1 MSRRKDSD
9 EAYVLDL
16 CDSILGTRSLRQF
29 SFPFLVGDAGTKLL
43 VDAYYPRLKIVVEY
57 REMQHSEEVKLFDR
71 KWTRSGM
78 TRDKQRARYDQLR
91 RDVLPAHGITPIE
104 IDYSELPHRK
114 AGRKLLR
121 TDGDRAIL
129 EARLHPHIA
138 SLHLNPNGRRTPD
151 VDSYVATLN
160 EQLSS
165 YRENILGVREKG
177 TFTHLGKQ
185 LSYGHILPTG
195 HKWMNILEPFQ
206 PEVRAYIEASGV
218 ELHRYFHHL
227 NSSQAFALN
236 LFYPFFKRRQSAV
249 LLKALGLHGTAK
261 QWGFEHIPDT
271 LEGTNVDVYWRTK
284 ENTGQIVTTWC
295 EVKLTE
301 RKFGTAKADEDHLT
315 KLRKIYRPRF
325 EETGCAR
332 ELLDAGVFFEH
343 YQLLR
348 NIWLAAEA
356 PTSRVL
362 LLLPWENPAL
372 WTQIAAVRRL
382 LSPVLNERV
391 LIASIEEVL
400 IALSHAGSPDWIPRY
415 IRQLQE
421 KYLVRNQ

>member
-1 MSRRKDSD
+1 MSGREASD
-9 EAYVLDL
+9 EAYILDL

-43 VDAYYPRLKIVVEY
+43 VDAYYPRLKLVVEY
-57 REMQHSEEVKLFDR
+57 REKQHTEEVKLFDR

-91 RDVLPAHGITPIE
+91 WEVLPTHGITSIE

-114 AGRKLLR
+114 ADRKLLR

-129 EARLHPHIA
+129 EARLNPHIS
-138 SLHLNPNGRRTPD
+138 SLRLNRNGRQTPD

-160 EQLSS
+160 QQLSS
-165 YRENILGVREKG
+165 HRENILGIREKG
-177 TFTHLGKQ
+177 VFTHLGKQ
-185 LSYGHILPTG
+185 LSYGHILPTRD
-195 HKWMNILEPFQ
+195 KWANILTPFQ
-206 PEVRAYIEASGV
+206 PEIRAYIEASGV

-236 LFYPFFKRRQSAV
+236 LFYPFFKRRQSGL
-249 LLKALGLHGTAK
+249 LLKALGLRGTAK
-261 QWGFEHIPDT
+261 QWGFEHIPDPA
-271 LEGTNVDVYWRTK
+271 EGTNVDVFWRTK
-284 ENTGQIVTTWC
+284 EKTGEIVTTWC

-301 RKFGTAKADEDHLT
+301 RKFGSAKADEDHLT
-315 KLRKIYRPRF
+315 KLREIYRPRF
-325 EETGCAR
+325 EEAGCAR
-332 ELLDAGVFFEH
+332 ELLETGFFFDH

-362 LLLPWENPAL
+362 LLLPWENPVL
-372 WTQIAAVRRL
+372 WRQIAAVRLL
-382 LSPVLNERV
+382 LSPALNERV
-391 LIASIEEVL
+391 LSASIEDVL
-400 IALSHAGSPDWIPRY
+400 IALSHAGSADWISQY

-421 KYLVRNQ
+421 KYLVRS